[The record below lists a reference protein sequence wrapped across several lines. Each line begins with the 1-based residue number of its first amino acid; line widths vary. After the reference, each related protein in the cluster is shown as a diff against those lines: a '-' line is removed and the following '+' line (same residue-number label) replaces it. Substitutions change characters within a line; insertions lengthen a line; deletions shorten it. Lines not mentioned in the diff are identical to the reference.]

1 MKLKTFH
8 IEGPIALTPQYHHDD
23 RGYFTETFN
32 TQTFNQVTGLDEV
45 FVQDN
50 ESMSKKNVLRGLHF
64 QSPPQA
70 QGKLVRVLSGKIF
83 DVAVDIRP
91 GSPTF
96 GQYISIVLDSID
108 GKQFWIPE
116 GFAHGF
122 IALEDHTK
130 IAYKVTNFYV
140 RDLDA
145 GIAWDDE
152 TVAIEWPGIKP
163 PIVSKKDKSLPKLCD
178 L

>member
-1 MKLKTFH
+1 MKLETFH
-8 IEGPIALTPQYHHDD
+8 IEGPAVLTPKYHQDD

-32 TQTFNQVTGLDEV
+32 AQTFNQVTGLNES

-50 ESMSKKNVLRGLHF
+50 ESVSKKKVLRGLHF
-64 QSPPQA
+64 QRPPQA

-83 DVAVDIRP
+83 DVAVDIKP

-96 GQYISIVLDSID
+96 GQYISVVLDSIE

-122 IALEDHTK
+122 IALEDDTK
-130 IAYKVTNFYV
+130 IAYKTTKFYAP
-140 RDLDA
+140 DLDA
-145 GIAWDDE
+145 GIAWNDE
-152 TVAIEWPGIKP
+152 AIAINNFF
-163 PIVSKKDKSLPKLCD
+163 
-178 L
+178 